1 METAQI
7 KNFVFTSVTFGLNV
21 FIEMLHVHRIF
32 KISLQFIHQPILAFI
47 KNSFMHPAAPEE
59 YKEGL
64 DELLIVLSFISL
76 NSCIMTKFR
85 GR

>member
-47 KNSFMHPAAPEE
+47 KNSFMHLADPE
-59 YKEGL
+59 G
-64 DELLIVLSFISL
+64 I
-76 NSCIMTKFR
+76 
-85 GR
+85 